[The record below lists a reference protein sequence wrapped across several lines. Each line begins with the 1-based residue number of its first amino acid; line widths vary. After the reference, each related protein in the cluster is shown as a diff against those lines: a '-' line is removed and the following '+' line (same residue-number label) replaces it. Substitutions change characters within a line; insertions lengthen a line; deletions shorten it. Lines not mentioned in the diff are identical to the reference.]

1 MPRRNLDPL
10 TETYGLNFYFTY
22 LARWPEYFTV
32 AEAASGSMMGYS
44 ESSLESHRAVVLCW
58 DKTGRGSIKICL
70 PAAGWARI
78 GTVSNLTLSL
88 A

>member
-1 MPRRNLDPL
+1 MYANLLAFDRRSNLDPL

-44 ESSLESHRAVVLCW
+44 ESASVGHW
-58 DKTGRGSIKICL
+58 
-70 PAAGWARI
+70 PAA
-78 GTVSNLTLSL
+78 
-88 A
+88 